1 MVYFKWIRRKTGGR
15 VFQKE
20 VFATTRKECNEP
32 EEFWWL
38 AEVLQT
44 VFLPIS
50 INVWM
55 YNIDNEKLK
64 FCKCIYNANAID
76 YW

>member
-1 MVYFKWIRRKTGGR
+1 MNKTEDR
-15 VFQKE
+15 WKSVSE
-20 VFATTRKECNEP
+20 RSFATTRKECNEP

-50 INVWM
+50 INV
-55 YNIDNEKLK
+55 
-64 FCKCIYNANAID
+64 
-76 YW
+76 

>member
-1 MVYFKWIRRKTGGR
+1 MNKTEDR
-15 VFQKE
+15 WKSVSE
-20 VFATTRKECNEP
+20 RSFATTRKECNEP